1 MEDDHN
7 DHPEV
12 EIQED
17 DQEGSTENNDIINDD
32 QQHRYNLRY
41 RKVNLTTINNGQLKT
56 FTNNLKDEKSF
67 TPILKFKNYITADN
81 FKLDYFKLSDRAH
94 FRANKRGWLL
104 HNLNCKKEFCIE
116 CDFHKMTKN
125 FFCIENNMTKAIKI

>member
-1 MEDDHN
+1 MYTFQPGKSNQPLRLMNIDDMDDDTGAGLRVEDDRN

-32 QQHRYNLRY
+32 QQHRYNLRS

-56 FTNNLKDEKSF
+56 FPNNLKNEKSV
-67 TPILKFKNYITADN
+67 TPILKFI
-81 FKLDYFKLSDRAH
+81 KLYHS
-94 FRANKRGWLL
+94 
-104 HNLNCKKEFCIE
+104 
-116 CDFHKMTKN
+116 
-125 FFCIENNMTKAIKI
+125 